1 MELLISFLLALGL
14 ITNSQSAQLSS
25 KDVQQIAAQN
35 HDLLV
40 KTYGDAYL
48 KIITTDQTEKD

>member
-14 ITNSQSAQLSS
+14 ITNSQSANLSS
-25 KDVQQIAAQN
+25 NEVKQIAASN

-40 KTYGDAYL
+40 KTYGDQYL
-48 KIITTDQTEKD
+48 KIITTNENEKD